1 MLTHL
6 EYGISANLEVHG
18 NTLVNSGDM
27 IEFNLPSQTAAK
39 TEKNE
44 RYDFFFNGRFLVKKI
59 RHDFDFGRMKHEMVL
74 SVVRDDL
81 AVELEPV
88 AESHEYEN
96 KPITPTKD
104 IEDFY
109 EQILI

>member
-1 MLTHL
+1 
-6 EYGISANLEVHG
+6 
-18 NTLVNSGDM
+18 M

-96 KPITPTKD
+96 KPIAPTKD

>member
-1 MLTHL
+1 
-6 EYGISANLEVHG
+6 
-18 NTLVNSGDM
+18 
-27 IEFNLPSQTAAK
+27 
-39 TEKNE
+39 
-44 RYDFFFNGRFLVKKI
+44 
-59 RHDFDFGRMKHEMVL
+59 MKHEIVL
-74 SVVRDDL
+74 SLVRDDI

-88 AESHEYEN
+88 AEIHEYEN

>member
-1 MLTHL
+1 MNITKNKKA
-6 EYGISANLEVHG
+6 INSNLD
-18 NTLVNSGDM
+18 SS
-27 IEFNLPSQTAAK
+27 IAS
-39 TEKNE
+39 
-44 RYDFFFNGRFLVKKI
+44 
-59 RHDFDFGRMKHEMVL
+59 
-74 SVVRDDL
+74 